1 VELLQMIHQAKLDTV
16 GGKFGRQWLDISPT
30 HSTLQFLLR
39 AVLKVVKLHITQ
51 SDADVQVHPNTETA

>member
-16 GGKFGRQWLDISPT
+16 GGKFGQQWLDISPT

-39 AVLKVVKLHITQ
+39 ALLKVVKLHITQ
-51 SDADVQVHPNTETA
+51 SDADVQVHPNTERG

>member
-16 GGKFGRQWLDISPT
+16 GGEFGQEWLDISPT
-30 HSTLQFLLR
+30 HSTFQFLLR
-39 AVLKVVKLHITQ
+39 AVLKVVNLHITQ